1 MKTNTGTI
9 DCSLRI
15 VAGQGLSLPGVIG
28 FWAWSGSMP
37 LETGIFRFYPPG
49 FSS

>member
-9 DCSLRI
+9 DRSLRI
-15 VAGQGLSLPGVIG
+15 VTGLGLSLPGVIG
-28 FWAWSGSMP
+28 FWAWIGLVP
-37 LETGIFRFYPPG
+37 LDTGIFRFYPPG